1 MSQSLITKIRGL
13 YTFPN
18 DFSSVP
24 DGALAVADNVVI
36 DRDSIAEPRRG
47 FTYLASAA
55 GRADFVAAGD
65 RAQKIFFYD
74 DTIIAQVLT
83 GSTYSLVY
91 FNPTTGFATIDAS
104 FNPPAATVK
113 TRSAQAKQN
122 LYLTSDDGVYR
133 IDDRDST
140 PVRVGIPEPLEIGPI
155 LSLSG
160 TNWLTNNYSV
170 AYRFVLCFKDE
181 NGNLYQSSPSGRA
194 VYTNTTGA
202 AISTQFNIFFPP
214 GLTTS
219 HFYQV
224 YRSFSVSTAT
234 PSDDMSLIAEK
245 YLTSG
250 MLSAT
255 RPTDLF
261 YDNVPESLFGA
272 ALYTNS
278 SQETIDN
285 ANSIPPYALDIAWYK
300 EFMFYANVKYQQ
312 IYYLSLK
319 NVTDFV
325 AESYPGTPPSSI
337 TIDGVK
343 IWALN
348 ATGNPWASE
357 PYFLIIRTGGSL
369 TAAQYV
375 ELTTKNLVAAIC
387 KYCTS
392 VYATYISTP
401 DTDPGQIVIKSYS
414 VNRATFP
421 VISTLSTCWIPPLP
435 TSGITQSSTAD
446 ESPNGIAFSKYLQPE
461 HVPLQNFLPA
471 GSKESAILRIIP
483 LRDSLFILKE
493 DGVYRL
499 WGTDGLNWQIAL
511 LDSTANIVGPDTAC
525 VLNNMIFALTTQG
538 VVTISETGVTIMSR
552 PIEANLLDL
561 LQTNKSVLSL
571 HSFAFASESQ
581 RAYYLYLPTTS
592 ADTRPTQYYRYNT
605 ITNNWTHG
613 TFGKNC
619 GGVNPVDDLIYL
631 GDPDDKYLDVE
642 RKTKTIYDYSD
653 YIETETISSVSNKTV
668 TITNAS
674 IYSIGQII
682 AQFPAFV
689 VQTVAMGAGGGFNE
703 TTNEITKNTHGYF
716 TGTQIALTAP
726 AALPVGLS
734 ARTYWVIKTG
744 ANTFKLADTYD
755 LAIAGTAIDFTDQ
768 GTIANNATFT
778 PSNSIIWGTITAVGS
793 TTLDVAYKCKFT
805 LSTALLLAPIA
816 TEMMWVPATFQ
827 NPGMNKQV
835 REVTLMFLADFY
847 GTADVS
853 FATDASPTTL
863 YETISGSYPAPW
875 GNFPWGSAPYGGVLR
890 RRPVR
895 VMVPRIHQRGSFLS
909 IGFSHEVAFSP
920 WAIQG
925 ISIIGNNISEKVWH
939 QGNNP

>member
-113 TRSAQAKQN
+113 TRSAQSKQN

-140 PVRVGIPEPLEIGPI
+140 PVRIGIPQALDLGNI
-155 LSLSG
+155 S
-160 TNWLTNNYSV
+160 TNNTVQWLLNGNSV
-170 AYRFVLCFKDE
+170 AYRVVWGFKDE
-181 NGNLYQSSPSGRA
+181 NGNTYLGAPSGRV
-194 VYTNTTGA
+194 VYTAAANVNTVLKIWIPTG
-202 AISTQFNIFFPP
+202 I
-214 GLTTS
+214 TTS
-219 HFYQV
+219 HYLQV
-224 YRSFSVSTAT
+224 YRSEQVAGT
-234 PSDDMSLIAEK
+234 PSEEYRQVLEIFPSAGQITAGVMTGIAD
-245 YLTSG
+245 LTIEALRLG
-250 MLSAT
+250 T
-255 RPTDLF
+255 
-261 YDNVPESLFGA
+261 
-272 ALYTNS
+272 ALYTNE
-278 SQETIDN
+278 SQQGSGG
-285 ANSIPPYALDIAWYK
+285 ANYIPPKAYDIAAYRN
-300 EFMFYANVKYQQ
+300 FMFYANIFEQQ
-312 IYYLSLK
+312 
-319 NVTDFV
+319 
-325 AESYPGTPPSSI
+325 SI
-337 TIDGVK
+337 TITCPS
-343 IWALN
+343 ISALSVN
-348 ATGNPWASE
+348 DTITINGDVYTLDEDKDDPNWYKASVDSDAVNTRKS
-357 PYFLIIRTGGSL
+357 IQSL
-369 TAAQYV
+369 V
-375 ELTTKNLVAAIC
+375 ELIN
-387 KYCTS
+387 S
-392 VYATYISTP
+392 E
-401 DTDPGQIVIKSYS
+401 QKSYYAIYLSGADDLPGKFMIRSYAVGSAAFAVVSSRSS
-414 VNRATFP
+414 V
-421 VISTLSTCWIPPLP
+421 WIPPLP
-435 TSGITQSSTAD
+435 TSGAVQYSSAD
-446 ESPNGIAFSKYLQPE
+446 VSPNGLAYSKPLEPE
-461 HVPLQNFLPA
+461 SVPLPYREYA
-471 GSKESAILRIIP
+471 GSKDSEILRILS

-499 WGTDGLNWQIAL
+499 WGTDPTNFQIGL
-511 LDSTANIVGPDTAC
+511 LDGTANCIAPDTAC

-552 PIEANLLDL
+552 PIEDDL
-561 LQTNKSVLSL
+561 LKLLQINPTVLKL

-592 ADTRPTQYYRYNT
+592 TDTRPTQYYRYNT

-613 TFGKNC
+613 TLGKNC

-653 YIETETISSVSNKTV
+653 YIETETVSSVSNKTV

-674 IYSIGQII
+674 SYAIGQII
-682 AQFPAFV
+682 AQFPTFT
-689 VQTVAMGAGGGFNE
+689 VQTVAMGAGGGFDE
-703 TTNEITKNTHGYF
+703 TTNVITKNTHGYF

-726 AALPVGLS
+726 AALPAGLS

-778 PSNSIIWGTITAVGS
+778 PSNSIVWGTITAVGS

-805 LSTALLLAPIA
+805 LSTAVLLAPIA
-816 TEMMWVPATFQ
+816 AEMKWVPATFQ
-827 NPGMNKQV
+827 NAGMNKQV

-847 GTADVS
+847 GTAEVS